1 MPKPAGQNSIR
12 HDSNHN
18 RRRTGQLGQLERG
31 RLPAR
36 KSRCGPTRG
45 GGGDARAHLTDH
57 GEREGR
63 RLFTREF
70 IEGRQDRDR
79 RKHARFAP
87 SLDPAA
93 GAAGTFR
100 SLAGGDTF
108 PLAYGTG
115 HHDISAYDSESGNPG
130 LGEFIQA
137 LATNPDKNFLDI
149 GCGFRPILYENCL
162 YLDVYPSLTADIIM
176 EPACTYPIASAS
188 MDGISCLAVLEH
200 VEQPWVVVR
209 EIHRILKPG
218 GIAYIDWP
226 FLQPVHGYPS
236 HFYNATRAGLETMFK
251 DGFEVLTL
259 ETFSNQT
266 PDHTAT
272 WLLREWI
279 ATLTSDAARA
289 EFMGMSVGFL
299 LSQPPGGPFWSR
311 ILAATPPKAVMTFA
325 CGNTLIARKT

>member
-1 MPKPAGQNSIR
+1 MTVTTIVAEPVTPANWYEAGYLLANPDLAP
-12 HDSNHN
+12 HV
-18 RRRTGQLGQLERG
+18 ERG
-31 RLPAR
+31 
-36 KSRCGPTRG
+36 
-45 GGGDARAHLTDH
+45 GDPYIHMTEY
-57 GEREGR
+57 GQREGR
-63 RLFTREF
+63 RVFTADF
-70 IEGRQDRDR
+70 LTNRQERDR
-79 RKHARFAP
+79 RKYQRFAP
-87 SLDPAA
+87 MLDATCGAEGVFRGLAA
-93 GAAGTFR
+93 EDSFPVAFGA
-100 SLAGGDTF
+100 
-108 PLAYGTG
+108 G

-130 LGEFIQA
+130 LGEFLQA
-137 LATNPDKNFLDI
+137 LATNPDKNYLDI
-149 GCGFRPILYENCL
+149 GCGFRSILYENCL

-236 HFYNATRAGLETMFK
+236 HFYNATRSGLENMFK

-259 ETFSNQT
+259 DTFLNQT
-266 PDHTAT
+266 PDHTVN

-279 ATLTSDAARA
+279 ATLTSDAARTEFNGMTVA
-289 EFMGMSVGFL
+289 ELVA
-299 LSQPPGGPFWSR
+299 QPPTGPFWSR
-311 ILAATPPKAVMTFA
+311 MLAATPPKAIMTFA